1 MIMKTRMIPDGKA
14 NLKKLPVYYHE
25 NAEYLYYPIT
35 NARCPEGETCVIDG
49 QHVKVGELI
58 GTRKAAFFE
67 QPIHSTVSGK
77 IIAHEKRHDEFG
89 KLVNYVIIKNDMQY
103 TMHESIVDRSEE
115 EIAALTKADF
125 VEITKDMGLVG
136 LGGSGFPTY
145 IKLNTDKPIDVV
157 VANGVECEPYLISDY
172 ELMMNEP
179 HWLIK
184 GLIYTMRSSGA
195 KKGVI
200 AIKKKYRDIK
210 VVIDFA
216 LKEYPDYDIEVVM
229 VGNHYPSG
237 WELETV
243 KGAIGKKIPQFELTA
258 NHGVLIFNVSTLA
271 TIFKAVKHRMPL
283 LQRFFTISG
292 NGIENVS
299 FRVRVGTR
307 IKDLVDIAG
316 GYKDPAIPKVL
327 VLGGPMM
334 GTNTPSDD
342 VVITNTTTSLIVFNN
357 EEYFEEPCIHC
368 AACVYSC
375 PVKIEPVQIMNALKD
390 GDMEALELLNVNK
403 CIECG
408 LCSFVCPSKIHLT
421 DYMRQGKQELR
432 EVQNASNR

>member
-1 MIMKTRMIPDGKA
+1 MITKTRFIPDGKKD
-14 NLKKLPVYYHE
+14 LIQLPIYYHE
-25 NAEYLYYPIT
+25 DAEYLYYPIT
-35 NARCPEGETCVIDG
+35 NARCAEGETCVVDG
-49 QHVKVGELI
+49 QDVKVGELI
-58 GTRKAAFFE
+58 GTRRAAFFE

-77 IIAHEKRHDEFG
+77 IIAHEKRHDENG
-89 KLVNYVIIKNDMQY
+89 KLVNYVIVKNDMKY
-103 TMHESIVDRSEE
+103 TMHESIVDRTEE
-115 EIAALTKADF
+115 EIAKLTKADF

-136 LGGSGFPTY
+136 LGGGAFPTY
-145 IKLNTDKPIDVV
+145 VKLNTDKEIHTV

-179 HWLIK
+179 HWVIK
-184 GLIYTMRSSGA
+184 GLIYTMRASNA
-195 KKGVI
+195 KRGII
-200 AIKKKYRDIK
+200 AIKKKYKAIK
-210 VVIDFA
+210 VVLDFA

-243 KGAIGKKIPQFELTA
+243 KGATGVKIPQGELTA
-258 NHGVLIFNVSTLA
+258 NHGILIFNTSTLA
-271 TIFKAVKHRMPL
+271 TVFKAVKHRLPL
-283 LQRFFTISG
+283 LQRFFTLSG
-292 NGIENVS
+292 NGIKNVS

-316 GYKDPAIPKVL
+316 GYTDPSIPKVL

-334 GTNTPSDD
+334 GSNTLSDD
-342 VVITNTTTSLIVFNN
+342 VIVTQTTTSMIVLNN

-390 GDMEALELLNVNK
+390 GDLDALEMLNVNK

-421 DYMRQGKQELR
+421 DHMRAGKQALW
-432 EVQNASNR
+432 AKGDK